1 MITQKQICV
10 KMDEDTLTEL
20 DNYCNY
26 HFRYRNREINI
37 AVSYYLQL
45 QRLRKMEDEEAK
57 AAARQFLHRKFG
69 IRL

>member
-1 MITQKQICV
+1 MITTKQISV
-10 KMDEDTLTEL
+10 KMDEDTFAEL
-20 DNYCNY
+20 DNYCKDK
-26 HFRYRNREINI
+26 FRRRNREINI
-37 AVSYYLQL
+37 AVSWYLQL